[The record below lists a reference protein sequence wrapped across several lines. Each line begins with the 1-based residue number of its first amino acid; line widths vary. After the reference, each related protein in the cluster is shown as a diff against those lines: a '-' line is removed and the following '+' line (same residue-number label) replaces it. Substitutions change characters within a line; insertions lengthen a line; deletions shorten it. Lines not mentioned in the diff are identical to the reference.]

1 MNTNYPHLFSPITI
15 GGVTFKNRI
24 WSAPAGTHLLA
35 GLEEYPNE
43 AVIAYYANKA
53 KGGSANITFSAQNMD
68 ILRPQD
74 DVHAHE
80 NIFPQKNHRMW
91 RQLTDAVHYY
101 GAKISLELLAFEY
114 HGYDDNGNL
123 VSYTVNGHGKKYPK
137 LTRPVMERIAETY
150 ADAAEAAIDC
160 GFDMIL
166 IHGGH
171 GLVLSQ
177 ILSPKFNTRKD
188 EFGGSLENR
197 AKFPIMIL
205 DAIRRRVGR
214 RLLIEYRV
222 SGSELTDGGFTP
234 EDCVEFLKLIQDRID
249 IAHISCGSFYSET
262 EHIMHP
268 NNFLP
273 AGCNAYLA
281 RAVKAS
287 GEIHIP
293 VLTLGAFQQP
303 ELMEETIATGG
314 ADLVAMARGTI
325 ADAFVPDKA
334 LHGKADEIIP
344 CIRCFHCLDYGRNTA
359 FACSVNPTVGR
370 EYRLGLLEEKP
381 EGRKKVIIIGGGPAG
396 MEAAIVA
403 ARRGHDVTL
412 LEKEGHLGG
421 KLVFSRQAEF
431 KNDLH
436 KFLDY
441 QIHMVEKLGVQVRL
455 NTQATPALV
464 ETMKPD
470 AVLAAVGA
478 DPVIPPIPG
487 VDGKN
492 VITAE
497 QCYALG
503 LQGQVPGN
511 RIAIL
516 GGGLV
521 GCETALYLS
530 MYLHKQVTLI
540 EMTGAIAQEEYSI
553 PRQALVEHMNE
564 YVTYYC
570 GVKCTAIT
578 QEGMEV
584 ADSYGNHALLEADTV
599 VLAAGMRA
607 RAQEAE
613 QFRGLSLFF
622 ESIGDCVVAKNV
634 RGATRSGYDAASII
648 KQTGKT
654 LKASAPFSIRP
665 PDYPGPQTAY

>member
-1 MNTNYPHLFSPITI
+1 MTTKYPHLFSPITI
-15 GGVTFKNRI
+15 SGVTFKNRI

-53 KGGSANITFSAQNMD
+53 KGGTANITFSAQNMD
-68 ILRPQD
+68 VYKPQD

-80 NIFPQKNHRMW
+80 NIFPQKNHRLW

-137 LTRPVMERIAETY
+137 LTRPVMERIAQTY
-150 ADAAEAAIDC
+150 ADAAEAALDC

-177 ILSPKFNTRKD
+177 ILSPKFNTRTD
-188 EFGGSLENR
+188 EFGGALENR

-205 DAIRRRVGR
+205 DAIRQRVGGK
-214 RLLIEYRV
+214 LLIEYRV
-222 SGSELTDGGFTP
+222 SGSELCDGGFTT
-234 EDCVEFLKLIQDRID
+234 EDCVAFLKLIQDKID
-249 IAHISCGSFYSET
+249 IAHISAGSFYSET

-281 RAVKAS
+281 RAVKES

-293 VLTLGAFQQP
+293 VLTLGAFQRP
-303 ELMEETIATGG
+303 ELMEETLATGG
-314 ADLVAMARGTI
+314 ADLIAMARGTI
-325 ADAFVPDKA
+325 ADAFAPQKA
-334 LHGKADEIIP
+334 LLGKEDEIIP

-370 EYRLGLLEEKP
+370 EYRLKLLEQPP
-381 EGRKKVIIIGGGPAG
+381 EGKKTVVVIGGGPAG
-396 MEAAIVA
+396 MQSAITAAQ
-403 ARRGHDVTL
+403 RGHAVTL
-412 LEKEGHLGG
+412 LEKEDRLGG
-421 KLVFSRQAEF
+421 KLIFSRQVAF
-431 KNDLH
+431 KKVLEN
-436 KFLDY
+436 FMDY
-441 QIHMVEKLGVQVRL
+441 QIHMLDKLGVSVHL
-455 NTQATPALV
+455 ETAATPDMVAA
-464 ETMKPD
+464 MKPD
-470 AVLAAVGA
+470 AVIAAVGA
-478 DPVIPPIPG
+478 DPVIPKIPG
-487 VDGKN
+487 IDGEN

-497 QCYALG
+497 ECYHRG
-503 LQGQVPGN
+503 LNNIPMGEN
-511 RIAIL
+511 IAVL

-530 MYLHKQVTLI
+530 MYLGKRVTLI
-540 EMTGAIAQEEYSI
+540 EMTGAVAQEEAAI
-553 PRQALVEHMNE
+553 PRQALLEHMNE
-564 YVTYYC
+564 YVTCYC
-570 GVKCTAIT
+570 GVKCTGIT
-578 QEGMEV
+578 AEGMEA
-584 ADSYGNHALLEADTV
+584 ADGYGNRALIPADTV
-599 VLAAGMRA
+599 VLAAGMRP
-607 RAQEAE
+607 RNQDAE

-622 ESIGDCVVAKNV
+622 EPVGDCVTAKNV
-634 RGATRSGYDAASII
+634 RNATRTGFDAASRI
-648 KQTGKT
+648 
-654 LKASAPFSIRP
+654 
-665 PDYPGPQTAY
+665 

>member
-1 MNTNYPHLFSPITI
+1 MNVPYPHLFSPITI

-68 ILRPQD
+68 IYKPQD

-114 HGYDDNGNL
+114 HGYDEDGNL
-123 VSYTVNGHGKKYPK
+123 VSYTVNGHGKKYPM
-137 LTRPVMERIAETY
+137 LTRPVMERIAGTY
-150 ADAAEAAIDC
+150 ADAAEAALDC

-177 ILSPKFNTRKD
+177 MLSPKYNTRTD

-197 AKFPIMIL
+197 AKFAIMIL
-205 DAIRRRVGR
+205 DAIRQRVGR

-222 SGSELTDGGFTP
+222 SGSELTPGGFT
-234 EDCVEFLKLIQDRID
+234 ERDCVAFLKLIQDRID

-281 RAVKAS
+281 RAVKES

-293 VLTLGAFQQP
+293 VLTLGAFQDP
-303 ELMEETIATGG
+303 ALMEETIKTGG

-325 ADAFVPDKA
+325 SDAFVPDKA

-370 EYRLGLLEEKP
+370 EYRLKLLEEPPAGQKNV
-381 EGRKKVIIIGGGPAG
+381 VIVGGGPAG
-396 MEAAIVA
+396 MQAAITA
-403 ARRGHDVTL
+403 ARRGHRVTL
-412 LEKEGHLGG
+412 LEKADHLGG
-421 KLVFSRQAEF
+421 KLIFSRQAEF
-431 KNDLH
+431 KKDLE
-436 KFLDY
+436 KFMDY
-441 QIHMVEKLGVQVRL
+441 QIHMLEKLNVDVRL
-455 NTQATPALV
+455 GTEATPELV
-464 ETMKPD
+464 SSMSPD

-478 DPVIPPIPG
+478 DPIIPPIPG
-487 VDGKN
+487 VDGGN

-497 QCYALG
+497 RCYEMG
-503 LQGQVPGN
+503 LSGEDMGQ

-521 GCETALYLS
+521 GCETALYLA
-530 MYLHKQVTLI
+530 MYLGKDVTLI
-540 EMTGAIAQEEYSI
+540 EMTGAVAQEEYSI
-553 PRQALVEHMNE
+553 PRQALVEHMDE

-578 QEGMEV
+578 DEGMEV
-584 ADSYGNHALLEADTV
+584 ADSYGNRALIPADTV

-607 RAQEAE
+607 RQREAE

-622 ESIGDCVVAKNV
+622 EPIGDCVVAKNV
-634 RGATRSGYDAASII
+634 RGATRSGYDAASRI
-648 KQTGKT
+648 
-654 LKASAPFSIRP
+654 
-665 PDYPGPQTAY
+665 

>member
-1 MNTNYPHLFSPITI
+1 LETLYPNLFSPITI

-68 ILRPQD
+68 IYKPQD

-114 HGYDDNGNL
+114 HGYEEDGRL

-137 LTRPVMERIAETY
+137 LTQPVMEKIAETY
-150 ADAAEAAIDC
+150 ADAAEAALDC

-177 ILSPKFNTRKD
+177 MLSPKFNTRKD

-205 DAIRRRVGR
+205 DAIRQRVGR
-214 RLLIEYRV
+214 KLLIEYRI
-222 SGSELTDGGFTP
+222 SGSELTDGGFTTD
-234 EDCVEFLKLIQDRID
+234 DCVAFLKLIQDKID

-281 RAVKAS
+281 RAVKES

-293 VLTLGAFQQP
+293 VLTLGAFQHP
-303 ELMEETIATGG
+303 DLMEETIKTGG

-325 ADAFVPDKA
+325 SDAFVPDKA

-370 EYRLGLLEEKP
+370 EYRLKLLEDKP
-381 EGRKKVIIIGGGPAG
+381 QGRKKVVVIGGGPAG
-396 MEAAIVA
+396 MEAAMVA
-403 ARRGHDVTL
+403 ARRGHHVTL
-412 LEKEGHLGG
+412 LEQDDHLGG
-421 KLVFSRQAEF
+421 KLIFSRQAAF
-431 KNDLH
+431 KKDLE

-441 QIHMVEKLGVQVRL
+441 QIHMVEKLGVQVQL
-455 NTQATPALV
+455 NTHATPELV
-464 ETMKPD
+464 AEMAPD

-478 DPVIPPIPG
+478 DPVVPNIPG
-487 VDGKN
+487 VDGGN

-497 QCYALG
+497 QCYHLG
-503 LQGQVPGN
+503 RTGGDLGQH
-511 RIAIL
+511 IAIL

-521 GCETALYLS
+521 GCETALYLA

-553 PRQALVEHMNE
+553 PRQALVEHMNQ

-570 GVKCTAIT
+570 GARCTAIT
-578 QEGMEV
+578 PEGMEV
-584 ADSYGNHALLEADTV
+584 ADSYGNRALIPADTV

-607 RAQEAE
+607 RSQQAE

-622 ESIGDCVVAKNV
+622 EPIGDCVVAKNV
-634 RGATRSGYDAASII
+634 RGATRSGYDAASRI
-648 KQTGKT
+648 
-654 LKASAPFSIRP
+654 
-665 PDYPGPQTAY
+665 

>member
-1 MNTNYPHLFSPITI
+1 MNVKYPHLFSPITI

-68 ILRPQD
+68 IYKPQD

-114 HGYDDNGNL
+114 HGYDDDGNL

-137 LTRPVMERIAETY
+137 LTRPVMERIAATY
-150 ADAAEAAIDC
+150 ADAAEAALDC

-177 ILSPKFNTRKD
+177 MLSPKFNTRKD

-205 DAIRRRVGR
+205 DAIRKRVGR
-214 RLLIEYRV
+214 KLLIEYRI
-222 SGSELTDGGFTP
+222 SGSELTDGGFTTD
-234 EDCVEFLKLIQDRID
+234 DCVAFLKMIQDRID

-268 NNFLP
+268 SNFLP

-281 RAVKAS
+281 RAVKES

-293 VLTLGAFQQP
+293 VLTLGAFQHP
-303 ELMEETIATGG
+303 DLMEETIATGG

-325 ADAFVPDKA
+325 SDAYVPDKA
-334 LHGKADEIIP
+334 LHDKADEIIP

-370 EYRLGLLEEKP
+370 EYRLKLLEEKP
-381 EGRKKVIIIGGGPAG
+381 TERKKVVIVGGGPAG

-403 ARRGHDVTL
+403 AQRGHDVTL
-412 LEKEGHLGG
+412 LEKADHLGG
-421 KLVFSRQAEF
+421 KLVFSRQTEF
-431 KNDLH
+431 KKDLM
-436 KFLDY
+436 KFMDY
-441 QIHMVEKLGVQVRL
+441 QIHMVDKLGVQVRL
-455 NTQATPALV
+455 NTEATPELV
-464 ETMKPD
+464 TSMEPD

-478 DPVIPPIPG
+478 DPIIPPIPG
-487 VDGKN
+487 VNGKN

-497 QCYALG
+497 QCYEKG
-503 LQGQVPGN
+503 LKGEDMGDH
-511 RIAIL
+511 IAVL

-530 MYLHKQVTLI
+530 MYLGKRVTLI
-540 EMTGAIAQEEYSI
+540 EMTRAIAQEEYSI
-553 PRQALVEHMNE
+553 PRQALVEHMDE

-570 GVKCTAIT
+570 GVRCTGIT
-578 QEGMEV
+578 QQGMEV
-584 ADSYGNHALLEADTV
+584 ADSFGNTALIEADTV

-607 RAQEAE
+607 RSQQAE

-622 ESIGDCVVAKNV
+622 EPIGDCVVAKNV
-634 RGATRSGYDAASII
+634 RGATRSGYDAASR
-648 KQTGKT
+648 
-654 LKASAPFSIRP
+654 L
-665 PDYPGPQTAY
+665 

>member
-1 MNTNYPHLFSPITI
+1 MNVKYPHLFSPITI

-68 ILRPQD
+68 IYKPQD

-114 HGYDDNGNL
+114 HGYDDDGNL

-137 LTRPVMERIAETY
+137 LTRPVMERIAATY
-150 ADAAEAAIDC
+150 ADAAEAALDC

-177 ILSPKFNTRKD
+177 MLSPKFNTRKD

-205 DAIRRRVGR
+205 DAIRKRVGR
-214 RLLIEYRV
+214 KLLIEYRI
-222 SGSELTDGGFTP
+222 SGSELTDGGFTTD
-234 EDCVEFLKLIQDRID
+234 DCIAFLKMIQDRID

-268 NNFLP
+268 SNFLP

-281 RAVKAS
+281 RAVKES

-293 VLTLGAFQQP
+293 VLTLGAFQHP
-303 ELMEETIATGG
+303 DLMEETIATGG

-325 ADAFVPDKA
+325 SDAYVPDKA
-334 LHGKADEIIP
+334 LHDKADEIIP

-370 EYRLGLLEEKP
+370 EYRLKLLEEKP
-381 EGRKKVIIIGGGPAG
+381 TERKKVVIVGGGPAG

-403 ARRGHDVTL
+403 AQRGHDVTL
-412 LEKEGHLGG
+412 LEKADHLGG
-421 KLVFSRQAEF
+421 KLVFSRQTEF
-431 KNDLH
+431 KKDLM
-436 KFLDY
+436 KFMDY
-441 QIHMVEKLGVQVRL
+441 QIHMVDKLGVQVRL
-455 NTQATPALV
+455 NTEATPELV
-464 ETMKPD
+464 TSMEPD

-478 DPVIPPIPG
+478 DPIIPPIPG
-487 VDGKN
+487 VNGKN

-497 QCYALG
+497 QCYEKG
-503 LQGQVPGN
+503 LKGEDMGDH
-511 RIAIL
+511 IAVL

-530 MYLHKQVTLI
+530 MYLGKRVTLI
-540 EMTGAIAQEEYSI
+540 EMTRAIAQEEYSI
-553 PRQALVEHMNE
+553 PRQALVEHMDE

-570 GVKCTAIT
+570 GVRCTGIT
-578 QEGMEV
+578 QQGMEV
-584 ADSYGNHALLEADTV
+584 ADSFGNTALIEADTV

-607 RAQEAE
+607 RSQQAE

-622 ESIGDCVVAKNV
+622 EPIGDCVVAKNV
-634 RGATRSGYDAASII
+634 RGATRSGYDAASR
-648 KQTGKT
+648 
-654 LKASAPFSIRP
+654 L
-665 PDYPGPQTAY
+665 

>member
-1 MNTNYPHLFSPITI
+1 MNVPYPHLFSPITI

-68 ILRPQD
+68 IYKPQD

-114 HGYDDNGNL
+114 HGYDEDGNL
-123 VSYTVNGHGKKYPK
+123 VSYTVNGHGKKYPM
-137 LTRPVMERIAETY
+137 LTRPVMERIAGTY
-150 ADAAEAAIDC
+150 ADAAEAALDC

-177 ILSPKFNTRKD
+177 MLSPKYNTRKD

-197 AKFPIMIL
+197 AKFAIMIL
-205 DAIRRRVGR
+205 DAIRQRVGR

-222 SGSELTDGGFTP
+222 SGSELTPGGFT
-234 EDCVEFLKLIQDRID
+234 ERDCVAFLKLIQDRID

-281 RAVKAS
+281 RAVKES

-293 VLTLGAFQQP
+293 VLTLGAFQDP
-303 ELMEETIATGG
+303 ALMEETIKTGG

-325 ADAFVPDKA
+325 SDAFVPDKA

-370 EYRLGLLEEKP
+370 EYRLKLLEEPPAGQKNV
-381 EGRKKVIIIGGGPAG
+381 VIVGGGPAG
-396 MEAAIVA
+396 MQAAITA
-403 ARRGHDVTL
+403 ARRGHRVTL
-412 LEKEGHLGG
+412 LEKADHLGG
-421 KLVFSRQAEF
+421 KLIFSRQAEF
-431 KNDLH
+431 KKDLE
-436 KFLDY
+436 KFMDY
-441 QIHMVEKLGVQVRL
+441 QIHMLEKLNVDVRL
-455 NTQATPALV
+455 GTEATPELV
-464 ETMKPD
+464 SSMAPD

-478 DPVIPPIPG
+478 DPIIPPIPG

-497 QCYALG
+497 RCYEMG
-503 LQGQVPGN
+503 LSGEDMGQ

-530 MYLHKQVTLI
+530 MYLGKDVTLI
-540 EMTGAIAQEEYSI
+540 EMTGAVAQEEYSI
-553 PRQALVEHMNE
+553 PRQALVEHMDE

-578 QEGMEV
+578 PEGMEV
-584 ADSYGNHALLEADTV
+584 ADSYGNRALIPADTV

-607 RAQEAE
+607 RAQAAE

-622 ESIGDCVVAKNV
+622 EPIGDCVVAKNV
-634 RGATRSGYDAASII
+634 RGATRSGYDAASRI
-648 KQTGKT
+648 
-654 LKASAPFSIRP
+654 
-665 PDYPGPQTAY
+665 

>member
-1 MNTNYPHLFSPITI
+1 MKLKYPHLFSPITI

-68 ILRPQD
+68 IYRPND

-114 HGYDDNGNL
+114 HGYDDDGNL
-123 VSYTVNGHGKKYPK
+123 VSYTVNGHGKRYPK
-137 LTRPVMERIAETY
+137 LTKPVMERIAASY
-150 ADAAEAAIDC
+150 ADAAEAALDC

-177 ILSPKFNTRKD
+177 MLSPKFNTRKD

-205 DAIRRRVGR
+205 DAIRNRVGR
-214 RLLIEYRV
+214 KLLIEYRI
-222 SGSELTDGGFTP
+222 SGSELTDGGFTTK
-234 EDCVEFLKLIQDRID
+234 DCVEFLKMVQDKID

-281 RAVKAS
+281 REVKES

-303 ELMEETIATGG
+303 ELMEQTIATGG

-325 ADAFVPDKA
+325 SDAYAPDKA
-334 LHGKADEIIP
+334 LHGKEDEIIP

-370 EYRLGLLEEKP
+370 EYRLKLLEEPPK
-381 EGRKKVIIIGGGPAG
+381 EKRQVVVIGGGPAG
-396 MEAAIVA
+396 MEAAMVA
-403 ARRGHDVTL
+403 AQRGHQVTL
-412 LEKEGHLGG
+412 LEQADHLGG
-421 KLVFSRQAEF
+421 KLIFSRQVAF
-431 KNDLH
+431 KKVLEN
-436 KFLDY
+436 FMDY
-441 QIHMVEKLGVQVRL
+441 QIHMLDKLGVDVRL
-455 NTQATPALV
+455 STKATPEMV
-464 ETMKPD
+464 EAMEPD
-470 AVLAAVGA
+470 AVIAAVGA
-478 DPVIPPIPG
+478 DAVIPPIPG
-487 VDGKN
+487 VHGDN

-497 QCYALG
+497 ECYRRG
-503 LQGQVPGN
+503 LAGEEMGQQ
-511 RIAIL
+511 IAVL

-521 GCETALYLS
+521 GCETALYLA
-530 MYLHKQVTLI
+530 MYLHKNVTLI
-540 EMTGAIAQEEYSI
+540 EMS
-553 PRQALVEHMNE
+553 R
-564 YVTYYC
+564 
-570 GVKCTAIT
+570 GVA
-578 QEGMEV
+578 ME
-584 ADSYGNHALLEADTV
+584 D
-599 VLAAGMRA
+599 
-607 RAQEAE
+607 
-613 QFRGLSLFF
+613 
-622 ESIGDCVVAKNV
+622 
-634 RGATRSGYDAASII
+634 
-648 KQTGKT
+648 
-654 LKASAPFSIRP
+654 
-665 PDYPGPQTAY
+665 

>member
-1 MNTNYPHLFSPITI
+1 MNLKYPNLFSPITI

-43 AVIAYYANKA
+43 ATIAYYANKA

-68 ILRPQD
+68 IYRPED
-74 DVHAHE
+74 NVHAHE
-80 NIFPQKNHRMW
+80 NVFPQKNRRMW

-114 HGYDDNGNL
+114 HGYNENGDL

-137 LTRPVMERIAETY
+137 LTKEVMEKIAVTY
-150 ADAAEAAIDC
+150 AEAAEAALDC

-177 ILSPKFNTRKD
+177 MLSPKFNTRKD

-205 DAIRRRVGR
+205 DAIRQRVGR
-214 RLLIEYRV
+214 KLLIEYRI
-222 SGSELTDGGFTP
+222 SGSEFTEGGFTP
-234 EDCVEFLKLIQDRID
+234 EDCIEYLKMIQDKID

-268 NNFLP
+268 SNFLP
-273 AGCNAYLA
+273 AGCNAHLA
-281 RAVKAS
+281 RKVKES
-287 GEIHIP
+287 GEIKIP
-293 VLTLGAFQQP
+293 VLTLGAFQHP
-303 ELMEETIATGG
+303 DLMEETIATGG

-325 ADAFVPDKA
+325 SDAFVPDKA
-334 LHGKADEIIP
+334 LHGKEDEIIP

-370 EYRLGLLEEKP
+370 EYRLRLLEDKP
-381 EGRKKVIIIGGGPAG
+381 TGKKKVVIIGGGPSG

-403 ARRGHDVTL
+403 AQRGHDVTL
-412 LEKEGHLGG
+412 MEKAGQLGG
-421 KLVFSRQAEF
+421 KLVFSRQTEF
-431 KNDLH
+431 KKDLR
-436 KFLDY
+436 KFMDY
-441 QIHMVEKLGVQVRL
+441 QIHMVEKLGVDVRL
-455 NTQATPALV
+455 NTEATPEMV
-464 ETMKPD
+464 EKMAPD
-470 AVLAAVGA
+470 AVIAAVGA
-478 DPVIPPIPG
+478 DPIVPKIPG
-487 VDGKN
+487 VEREN

-497 QCYALG
+497 KAYEMG
-503 LQGQVPGN
+503 LRGEDMGEH
-511 RIAIL
+511 IAVL

-530 MYLHKQVTLI
+530 MVLGKQVTLI
-540 EMTGAIAQEEYSI
+540 EMTNAIAAEEYSI

-570 GVKCTAIT
+570 GVKCTGIT
-578 QEGMEV
+578 EEGMKV
-584 ADSYGNHALLEADTV
+584 ADSYGNQAILPADTV
-599 VLAAGMRA
+599 VLAAGMRP
-607 RAQEAE
+607 RTAE
-613 QFRGLSLFF
+613 GEKFRGISLFF
-622 ESIGDCVVAKNV
+622 EATGDCVVAKNV
-634 RGATRSGYDAASII
+634 RTATRSAYDAASRI
-648 KQTGKT
+648 
-654 LKASAPFSIRP
+654 
-665 PDYPGPQTAY
+665 

>member
-1 MNTNYPHLFSPITI
+1 MKLKYPNLFSPITI

-53 KGGSANITFSAQNMD
+53 KGGTANITFSAQNMD
-68 ILRPQD
+68 IYRPQD
-74 DVHAHE
+74 DVHASE
-80 NIFPQKNHRMW
+80 NIFPRKNHRMW

-114 HGYDDNGNL
+114 HGYNENGDL

-137 LTRPVMERIAETY
+137 LTREVMERIAETY
-150 ADAAEAAIDC
+150 ADAAEAAIEC

-177 ILSPKFNTRKD
+177 MLSPKFNRRKD

-205 DAIRRRVGR
+205 DAIRQRVGR
-214 RLLIEYRV
+214 KLLIEYRV
-222 SGSELTDGGFTP
+222 SGSEFTEGGFTP
-234 EDCVEFLKLIQDRID
+234 EDCVEFLKMIQDKID

-268 NNFLP
+268 SNFLP
-273 AGCNAYLA
+273 AGCNAHLA
-281 RAVKAS
+281 RKVKES
-287 GEIHIP
+287 GEIRIP
-293 VLTLGAFQQP
+293 VLTLGAFQHP
-303 ELMEETIATGG
+303 DLMEETIATGG
-314 ADLVAMARGTI
+314 ADLVAMARGSI
-325 ADAFVPDKA
+325 ADAYVPEKA
-334 LHGKADEIIP
+334 LNGREDEIIP

-370 EYRLGLLEEKP
+370 EYRLKLLEEKP
-381 EGRKKVIIIGGGPAG
+381 TEKKNVVVIGGGPSG

-403 ARRGHDVTL
+403 AQRGHQVTL
-412 LEKEGHLGG
+412 LEKSEQLGG
-421 KLVFSRQAEF
+421 KLVFSRQTEF
-431 KNDLH
+431 KKDLR
-436 KFLDY
+436 KFMDY
-441 QIHMVEKLGVQVRL
+441 QIHMVEKLGVKVQL
-455 NTQATPALV
+455 GTEATPELV
-464 ETMKPD
+464 EAMAPD
-470 AVLAAVGA
+470 AVIAAVGA
-478 DPVIPPIPG
+478 EAVVPPIPG
-487 VDGKN
+487 VHGDN

-497 QCYALG
+497 RAYEMG
-503 LQGQVPGN
+503 LKGEDMGQ
-511 RIAIL
+511 RIAVL

-530 MYLHKQVTLI
+530 MYLGKQVTLI
-540 EMTGAIAQEEYSI
+540 EMTGAIAAEEYSI

-564 YVTYYC
+564 YVTSYC
-570 GVKCTAIT
+570 GVKCTAIRP
-578 QEGMEV
+578 EGMEV
-584 ADSYGNHALLEADTV
+584 SDSYGNHALIPADTV
-599 VLAAGMRA
+599 VLAAGMKPRKA
-607 RAQEAE
+607 EGE

-622 ESIGDCVVAKNV
+622 EATGDCVNAKNV
-634 RGATRSGYDAASII
+634 RTATRSAYDAASRI
-648 KQTGKT
+648 
-654 LKASAPFSIRP
+654 
-665 PDYPGPQTAY
+665 

>member
-1 MNTNYPHLFSPITI
+1 MNTKYPHLFSPITI
-15 GGVTFKNRI
+15 GGITFKNRI

-68 ILRPQD
+68 IHKPQD

-114 HGYDDNGNL
+114 HGYDDDGNL

-137 LTRPVMERIAETY
+137 LTRPVMERIAQTY
-150 ADAAEAAIDC
+150 ADAAEAALDC

-205 DAIRRRVGR
+205 DAIRKRVGR
-214 RLLIEYRV
+214 KLLIEYRI
-222 SGSELTDGGFTP
+222 SGSELTDGGFTID
-234 EDCVEFLKLIQDRID
+234 DCVAYLQMIQDRID

-281 RAVKAS
+281 RAVKES
-287 GEIHIP
+287 GKIHIP
-293 VLTLGAFQQP
+293 VLTLGAFQHP
-303 ELMEETIATGG
+303 DLMEETLATGG
-314 ADLVAMARGTI
+314 ADLIAMARGTI
-325 ADAFVPDKA
+325 SDAYVPDKA
-334 LHGKADEIIP
+334 LHNKADEIIP

-370 EYRLGLLEEKP
+370 EYRLKLLEDKP
-381 EGRKKVIIIGGGPAG
+381 TERKKVVIVGGGPAG

-403 ARRGHDVTL
+403 AKRGHEVTL
-412 LEKEGHLGG
+412 LEKADHLGG

-431 KNDLH
+431 KKDLR
-436 KFLDY
+436 KFMDY
-441 QIHMVEKLGVQVRL
+441 QIHMVEKLGVNVQL
-455 NTQATPALV
+455 NTEATPELV
-464 ETMKPD
+464 AAMNPD

-487 VDGKN
+487 ADGKH

-497 QCYALG
+497 QCYEKG
-503 LQGQVPGN
+503 LRGDDMGSH
-511 RIAIL
+511 IAIL

-530 MYLHKQVTLI
+530 MYLGKQVTLV
-540 EMTGAIAQEEYSI
+540 EMSRAIAQEEYSI
-553 PRQALVEHMNE
+553 PRQALVEHMNQ

-570 GVKCTAIT
+570 GVTCTGIT
-578 QEGMEV
+578 DQGMEV
-584 ADSYGNHALLEADTV
+584 SDFYGNTALIEADTV

-607 RAQEAE
+607 RSQQAE

-622 ESIGDCVVAKNV
+622 EPIGDCVIAKNV
-634 RGATRSGYDAASII
+634 RGATRSGYDAASRI
-648 KQTGKT
+648 
-654 LKASAPFSIRP
+654 
-665 PDYPGPQTAY
+665 

>member
-1 MNTNYPHLFSPITI
+1 MKLKYPHLFSPITI

-68 ILRPQD
+68 IYRPND

-114 HGYDDNGNL
+114 HGYDDDGIL
-123 VSYTVNGHGKKYPK
+123 VSYTVNGHGKRYPK
-137 LTRPVMERIAETY
+137 LTKPVMERIAASY
-150 ADAAEAAIDC
+150 ADAAEAALDC

-177 ILSPKFNTRKD
+177 MLSPKFNTRKD

-205 DAIRRRVGR
+205 DAIRNRVGR
-214 RLLIEYRV
+214 KLLIEYRI

-234 EDCVEFLKLIQDRID
+234 KDCIAFLKLVQDKID

-281 RAVKAS
+281 REVKES

-303 ELMEETIATGG
+303 ELMEQTIATGG
-314 ADLVAMARGTI
+314 ADLIAMARGTI
-325 ADAFVPDKA
+325 SDAYAPDKA
-334 LHGKADEIIP
+334 LHGKEDEIIP

-370 EYRLGLLEEKP
+370 EYRLKLLEEPPK
-381 EGRKKVIIIGGGPAG
+381 EKRRVVVIGGGPAG
-396 MEAAIVA
+396 MESAMVA
-403 ARRGHDVTL
+403 AQRGHQVTL
-412 LEKEGHLGG
+412 LEQEDHLGG
-421 KLVFSRQAEF
+421 KLIFSRQVAF
-431 KNDLH
+431 KKVLEN
-436 KFLDY
+436 FMDY
-441 QIHMVEKLGVQVRL
+441 QIHMLDKLGVDVRL
-455 NTQATPALV
+455 STKATPEMV
-464 ETMKPD
+464 EAREPD
-470 AVLAAVGA
+470 AVIAAVGA
-478 DPVIPPIPG
+478 DAVIPPIPG
-487 VDGKN
+487 VHGDN

-497 QCYALG
+497 ECYRKG
-503 LQGQVPGN
+503 LAGEDMGDN
-511 RIAIL
+511 IAVL

-530 MYLHKQVTLI
+530 MYLHKHVTLV
-540 EMTGAIAQEEYSI
+540 EMAQSVAMEDYSI
-553 PRQALVEHMNE
+553 PRQALIEHLNE
-564 YVTYYC
+564 YVTCYC
-570 GVKCTAIT
+570 GVKCTGIT
-578 QEGMEV
+578 DEGMEV
-584 ADSYGNHALLEADTV
+584 ADSYGNHAVLPADTV

-607 RAQEAE
+607 SAKQAE
-613 QFRGLSLFF
+613 EFRGLSLFF
-622 ESIGDCVVAKNV
+622 EPVGDCVVAKNV
-634 RGATRSGYDAASII
+634 RGATRSGYDAASRI
-648 KQTGKT
+648 
-654 LKASAPFSIRP
+654 
-665 PDYPGPQTAY
+665 

>member
-1 MNTNYPHLFSPITI
+1 MNVKYPHLFSPITI

-68 ILRPQD
+68 IYKPQD

-114 HGYDDNGNL
+114 HGYDDDGNL

-137 LTRPVMERIAETY
+137 LTRPVMERIAATY
-150 ADAAEAAIDC
+150 ADAAEAALDC

-177 ILSPKFNTRKD
+177 MLSPKFNTRKD

-205 DAIRRRVGR
+205 DAIRKRVGR
-214 RLLIEYRV
+214 KLLIEYRI
-222 SGSELTDGGFTP
+222 SGSELTDGGFTTD
-234 EDCVEFLKLIQDRID
+234 DCVAFLKMIQDRID

-268 NNFLP
+268 SNFLP

-281 RAVKAS
+281 RAVKES

-293 VLTLGAFQQP
+293 VLTLGAFQHP
-303 ELMEETIATGG
+303 DLMEETIATGG
-314 ADLVAMARGTI
+314 ADLIAMARGTI
-325 ADAFVPDKA
+325 SDAYVPDKA
-334 LHGKADEIIP
+334 LHDKADEIIP

-370 EYRLGLLEEKP
+370 EYRLKLLEEKP
-381 EGRKKVIIIGGGPAG
+381 TERKKVVIVGGGPAG

-403 ARRGHDVTL
+403 AQRGHDVTL
-412 LEKEGHLGG
+412 LEKADHLGG
-421 KLVFSRQAEF
+421 KLVFSRQTEF
-431 KNDLH
+431 KKDLM
-436 KFLDY
+436 KFMDY
-441 QIHMVEKLGVQVRL
+441 QIHMVDKLGVQVRL
-455 NTQATPALV
+455 NTEATPELV
-464 ETMKPD
+464 ASMEPD

-478 DPVIPPIPG
+478 DPIIPPIPG

-497 QCYALG
+497 QCYEKG
-503 LQGQVPGN
+503 LKGEDMGDH
-511 RIAIL
+511 IAVL

-530 MYLHKQVTLI
+530 MYLGKRVTLI
-540 EMTGAIAQEEYSI
+540 EMTRAIAQEEYSI
-553 PRQALVEHMNE
+553 PRQALVEHMDE

-570 GVKCTAIT
+570 GVRCTGIT
-578 QEGMEV
+578 QQGMEV
-584 ADSYGNHALLEADTV
+584 ADSFGNTALIEADTV

-607 RAQEAE
+607 RSQQAE

-622 ESIGDCVVAKNV
+622 EPIGDCVVAKNV
-634 RGATRSGYDAASII
+634 RGATRSGYDAASR
-648 KQTGKT
+648 
-654 LKASAPFSIRP
+654 L
-665 PDYPGPQTAY
+665 

>member
-1 MNTNYPHLFSPITI
+1 MNLKYPNLFSPITI

-35 GLEEYPNE
+35 GLDEYPSE

-53 KGGSANITFSAQNMD
+53 KGGTANITFSAQNMD
-68 ILRPQD
+68 IHRPED
-74 DVHAHE
+74 NVHARE
-80 NIFPQKNHRMW
+80 NVFPTQNHRMW

-114 HGYDDNGNL
+114 HGYNEDGDL

-137 LTRPVMERIAETY
+137 LTRPVMEYIAKTY
-150 ADAAEAAIDC
+150 ADAAEAALKC

-177 ILSPKFNTRKD
+177 MLSPKFNTRKD

-205 DAIRRRVGR
+205 DAIRERVGR
-214 RLLIEYRV
+214 KLLIEYRI
-222 SGSELTDGGFTP
+222 SGSELTEGGFTP
-234 EDCVEFLKLIQDRID
+234 DDCVEYLKMIQDKID

-281 RAVKAS
+281 RAIKES
-287 GEIHIP
+287 GQIHLPI
-293 VLTLGAFQQP
+293 LTLGGFQHPQ
-303 ELMEETIATGG
+303 LMEETIATGG

-325 ADAFVPDKA
+325 SDAHVPNKA
-334 LHGKADEIIP
+334 LLGKEDEIIP

-370 EYRLGLLEEKP
+370 EYRLKLLEDKP
-381 EGRKKVIIIGGGPAG
+381 EGKKNVVVIGGGPSG
-396 MEAAIVA
+396 MEAAMVA
-403 ARRGHDVTL
+403 AQRGHDVTL
-412 LEKEGHLGG
+412 IEKAPQLGG
-421 KLVFSRQAEF
+421 KLIFSRQTEF
-431 KNDLH
+431 KKDLR
-436 KFLDY
+436 KFMDY
-441 QIHMVEKLGVQVRL
+441 QIHMVEKLGVKVLL
-455 NTQATPALV
+455 NTEATPEMV
-464 ETMKPD
+464 EAMAPD
-470 AVLAAVGA
+470 AVIAAVGA
-478 DPVIPPIPG
+478 DPIVPPIPG
-487 VDGKN
+487 VEGKN

-497 QCYALG
+497 KAYEMG
-503 LQGQVPGN
+503 LKGEDMGHH
-511 RIAIL
+511 IAVL

-530 MYLHKQVTLI
+530 MYLGKQVTLI
-540 EMTGAIAQEEYSI
+540 EMAGAIAAEEYSI

-570 GVKCTAIT
+570 GAKCTAIT
-578 QEGMEV
+578 GEGMEV
-584 ADSYGNHALLEADTV
+584 SDSYGNRAMIPADTV
-599 VLAAGMRA
+599 VLAAGMRP
-607 RAQEAE
+607 RKAE
-613 QFRGLSLFF
+613 GEKFRGLSLFF
-622 ESIGDCVVAKNV
+622 EATGDCVVAKNV
-634 RGATRSGYDAASII
+634 RTATRSAYDAASRI
-648 KQTGKT
+648 
-654 LKASAPFSIRP
+654 
-665 PDYPGPQTAY
+665 

>member
-1 MNTNYPHLFSPITI
+1 MMQTAYPHLFSPITI

-35 GLEEYPNE
+35 GPEEYPNE

-53 KGGSANITFSAQNMD
+53 RGGSANITFSAQNMD
-68 ILRPQD
+68 LERPQD

-80 NIFPQKNHRMW
+80 NVFPQKNHRMW

-114 HGYDDNGNL
+114 HGRDRDGNL
-123 VSYTVNGHGKKYPK
+123 VSYTVNGHGKQYPK
-137 LTRPVMERIAETY
+137 LTRPVMEHIVDTY
-150 ADAAEAAIDC
+150 ADAAEAALDC

-177 ILSPKFNTRKD
+177 ILSPKFNTRTD

-205 DAIRRRVGR
+205 DAIRERVGR
-214 RLLIEYRV
+214 KLLIEYRI
-222 SGSELTDGGFTP
+222 SGSELTEGGFDVD
-234 EDCVEFLKLIQDRID
+234 DCVEFLQMIQDKID

-281 RAVKAS
+281 RAVKES
-287 GEIHIP
+287 GKIHIP
-293 VLTLGAFQQP
+293 VLTLGAFQHP
-303 ELMEETIATGG
+303 DLMEQTLAEGG
-314 ADLVAMARGTI
+314 ADLIAMARGTI
-325 ADAFVPDKA
+325 ADAAVPDKA
-334 LHGKADEIIP
+334 LHDRADEIIP

-370 EYRLGLLEEKP
+370 EYRLKLLEEP
-381 EGRKKVIIIGGGPAG
+381 PTSKKRVVVIGGGPAG
-396 MEAAIVA
+396 MEAAMT
-403 ARRGHDVTL
+403 ARQRGHEVTL
-412 LEKEGHLGG
+412 LEREDRLGG
-421 KLVFSRQAEF
+421 KLVFSRQAPF
-431 KNDLH
+431 KKDLM

-441 QIHMVEKLGVQVRL
+441 QIHMMEKLGVDVRL
-455 NTQATPALV
+455 GVEATPEMVAAM
-464 ETMKPD
+464 EPD

-478 DPVIPPIPG
+478 DPIIPPIPG

-497 QCYALG
+497 QCYHMALRG
-503 LQGQVPGN
+503 EPVGE

-530 MYLHKQVTLI
+530 MELGKTVTLV
-540 EMTGAIAQEEYSI
+540 EMTRTIAQEEAAI
-553 PRQALVEHMNE
+553 PRQALLEHLGQ
-564 YVTYYC
+564 YVTCYS
-570 GVKCTAIT
+570 GVRCTGIT
-578 QEGMEV
+578 DAGMEV
-584 ADSYGNHALLEADTV
+584 ADGYGNTALLEADTV

-607 RAQEAE
+607 RSAQAE

-622 ESIGDCVVAKNV
+622 EPIGDCVTAKNV
-634 RGATRSGYDAASII
+634 RGATRSGYDAASRI
-648 KQTGKT
+648 
-654 LKASAPFSIRP
+654 
-665 PDYPGPQTAY
+665 

>member
-1 MNTNYPHLFSPITI
+1 MNLKYPHLFSPITI

-53 KGGSANITFSAQNMD
+53 RGGSANITFSAQNMD
-68 ILRPQD
+68 IYRPQD

-150 ADAAEAAIDC
+150 ADAAEAALDC

-177 ILSPKFNTRKD
+177 MLSPKFNTRKD

-205 DAIRRRVGR
+205 DAIRKRVGR

-222 SGSELTDGGFTP
+222 SGSELTPGGFT
-234 EDCVEFLKLIQDRID
+234 EADCVEFLKLIQDRID

-268 NNFLP
+268 SNFMP

-281 RAVKAS
+281 RAVKES

-293 VLTLGAFQQP
+293 VLTLGGFQSP
-303 ELMEETIATGG
+303 ELMEETLASGG
-314 ADLVAMARGTI
+314 ADLIAMARGTI
-325 ADAFVPDKA
+325 SDAFVPDKA

-370 EYRLGLLEEKP
+370 EYRLKLLEEP
-381 EGRKKVIIIGGGPAG
+381 PTERKKVVIVGGGPAG

-403 ARRGHDVTL
+403 AQRRHDVTL
-412 LEKEGHLGG
+412 LEKAAQLGG
-421 KLVFSRQAEF
+421 KLVFSRQTEF
-431 KNDLH
+431 KKDLM
-436 KFLDY
+436 KFMDY

-455 NTQATPALV
+455 NTEATPELV
-464 ETMKPD
+464 ASMEPD

-478 DPVIPPIPG
+478 DPVVPPIPG

-497 QCYALG
+497 ACYEMG
-503 LQGQVPGN
+503 LRGQEMGQH
-511 RIAIL
+511 IAVL

-530 MYLHKQVTLI
+530 MYLGKRVTLI
-540 EMTGAIAQEEYSI
+540 EMTNAIAQEEYSI
-553 PRQALVEHMNE
+553 PRQALVEHMND

-578 QEGMEV
+578 PEGMEV
-584 ADSYGNHALLEADTV
+584 ADSYGNHALIEADTV

-607 RAQEAE
+607 RSAQAE

-622 ESIGDCVVAKNV
+622 EPIGDCVVAKNV
-634 RGATRSGYDAASII
+634 RGATRSGYDAASRI
-648 KQTGKT
+648 
-654 LKASAPFSIRP
+654 
-665 PDYPGPQTAY
+665 

>member
-1 MNTNYPHLFSPITI
+1 MNVKYPHLFSPITI

-68 ILRPQD
+68 IYKPQD

-114 HGYDDNGNL
+114 HGYDDDGNL

-137 LTRPVMERIAETY
+137 LTRPVMERIAATY
-150 ADAAEAAIDC
+150 ADAAEAALDC

-177 ILSPKFNTRKD
+177 MLSPKFNTRKD

-205 DAIRRRVGR
+205 DAIRKRVGR
-214 RLLIEYRV
+214 KLLIEYRI
-222 SGSELTDGGFTP
+222 SGSELTEGGFTTD
-234 EDCVEFLKLIQDRID
+234 DCVAFLKMIQDRID

-268 NNFLP
+268 SNFLP

-281 RAVKAS
+281 RTVKES

-293 VLTLGAFQQP
+293 VLTLGAFQHP
-303 ELMEETIATGG
+303 DLMEETLATGG

-325 ADAFVPDKA
+325 SDAYVPDKA
-334 LHGKADEIIP
+334 LHDKADEIIP

-370 EYRLGLLEEKP
+370 EYRLKLLEEKP
-381 EGRKKVIIIGGGPAG
+381 TERKKVVIVGGGPAG

-403 ARRGHDVTL
+403 AQRGHDVTL
-412 LEKEGHLGG
+412 LEKADHLGG
-421 KLVFSRQAEF
+421 KLVFSRQTEF
-431 KNDLH
+431 KKDLM
-436 KFLDY
+436 KFMDY
-441 QIHMVEKLGVQVRL
+441 QIHMVDKLGVQVRL
-455 NTQATPALV
+455 NTEATPELV
-464 ETMKPD
+464 ASLEPD

-478 DPVIPPIPG
+478 DPIVPPIPG

-497 QCYALG
+497 QCYEKG
-503 LQGQVPGN
+503 LKGEDMGDH
-511 RIAIL
+511 IAVL

-530 MYLHKQVTLI
+530 MYLGKRVTLI
-540 EMTGAIAQEEYSI
+540 EMTRAIAQEEYSI
-553 PRQALVEHMNE
+553 PRQALVEHMDE

-570 GVKCTAIT
+570 GVRCTGIT
-578 QEGMEV
+578 QQGMEV
-584 ADSYGNHALLEADTV
+584 ADSFGNTALIEADTV

-607 RAQEAE
+607 RSQQAE

-622 ESIGDCVVAKNV
+622 EPIGDCVVAKNV
-634 RGATRSGYDAASII
+634 RGATRSGYDAASR
-648 KQTGKT
+648 
-654 LKASAPFSIRP
+654 L
-665 PDYPGPQTAY
+665 

>member
-1 MNTNYPHLFSPITI
+1 MELKYPHLFSPITI

-68 ILRPQD
+68 IHAPKD
-74 DVHAHE
+74 DYHAHE
-80 NIFPQKNHRMW
+80 NILKKGNRKMW
-91 RQLTDAVHYY
+91 RQLTDVVHYY

-114 HGYDDNGNL
+114 HRPDSEGNL
-123 VSYTVNGHGKKYPK
+123 LSYTVNGHGKRFPM
-137 LTRPVMERIAETY
+137 LTRPVMEEIAEEY
-150 ADAAEAAIDC
+150 AEAAEAALES

-177 ILSPKFNTRKD
+177 ILSPKFNTRRD
-188 EFGGSLENR
+188 EFGGTLENR
-197 AKFPIMIL
+197 AKFPTMIL
-205 DAIRRRVGR
+205 DAIRARVGR
-214 RLLIEYRV
+214 KLLIEYRI
-222 SGSELTDGGFTP
+222 SGSELTEGGFTT
-234 EDCVEFLKLIQDRID
+234 EDCIEYLKMIQDRID

-268 NNFLP
+268 SNFLS

-281 RAVKAS
+281 RAVKES
-287 GEIHIP
+287 GQIHIP
-293 VLTLGAFQQP
+293 VLTLGAFQHP
-303 ELMEETIATGG
+303 ELMEQTIASGG

-334 LHGKADEIIP
+334 LTGREDEIIP

-370 EYRLGLLEEKP
+370 EYRLKLLEEAP
-381 EGRKKVIIIGGGPAG
+381 TDRKTVAVIGGGPAG

-403 ARRGHDVTL
+403 AQRGHRVTL
-412 LEKEGHLGG
+412 FEKSPQLGS
-421 KLVFSRQAEF
+421 KLVFSRQTEF
-431 KNDLH
+431 KNDLR

-441 QIHMVEKLGVQVRL
+441 QIHMVEKLGVEVRL
-455 NTQATPALV
+455 NTEATPELIADLH
-464 ETMKPD
+464 PD

-478 DPVIPPIPG
+478 DPIIPPIPG
-487 VDGKN
+487 VNGKN

-497 QCYALG
+497 QCYEMGLRGMDLG
-503 LQGQVPGN
+503 QKVAV
-511 RIAIL
+511 I

-530 MYLHKQVTLI
+530 MYLGKQVTLV
-540 EMTGAIAQEEYSI
+540 EMTRAVAQEEYSI
-553 PRQALVEHMNE
+553 PRQALVEHLAQ
-564 YVTYYC
+564 YVTCYC
-570 GVKCTAIT
+570 GVRCTGIT
-578 QEGMEV
+578 EDGIEV
-584 ADSYGNHALLEADTV
+584 EDSYGGSGLLEADTV

-607 RAQEAE
+607 RSLDAE
-613 QFRGLSLFF
+613 RFRGLSLFF
-622 ESIGDCVVAKNV
+622 EPIGDCVTAKNV
-634 RGATRSGYDAASII
+634 RGATRSAYDAASR
-648 KQTGKT
+648 
-654 LKASAPFSIRP
+654 L
-665 PDYPGPQTAY
+665 

>member
-1 MNTNYPHLFSPITI
+1 MNVKYPHLFSPITI

-68 ILRPQD
+68 IYKPQD

-114 HGYDDNGNL
+114 HGYDDDGNL

-137 LTRPVMERIAETY
+137 LTRPVMERIAATY
-150 ADAAEAAIDC
+150 ADAAEAALDC

-177 ILSPKFNTRKD
+177 MLSPKFNTRKD

-205 DAIRRRVGR
+205 DAIRKRVGR
-214 RLLIEYRV
+214 KLLIEYRI
-222 SGSELTDGGFTP
+222 SGSELTEGGFTTD
-234 EDCVEFLKLIQDRID
+234 DCVAFLKMIQDRID

-268 NNFLP
+268 SNFLP

-281 RAVKAS
+281 RAVKES

-293 VLTLGAFQQP
+293 VLTLGAFQHP
-303 ELMEETIATGG
+303 DLMEETIATGG

-325 ADAFVPDKA
+325 SDAYVPDKA
-334 LHGKADEIIP
+334 LHDKADEIIP

-370 EYRLGLLEEKP
+370 EYRLKLLEEKP
-381 EGRKKVIIIGGGPAG
+381 TERKKVVIVGGGPAG

-403 ARRGHDVTL
+403 AQRGHDVTL
-412 LEKEGHLGG
+412 LEKADHLGG
-421 KLVFSRQAEF
+421 KLVFSRQTEF
-431 KNDLH
+431 KKDLM
-436 KFLDY
+436 KFMDY

-455 NTQATPALV
+455 NTEATPELV
-464 ETMKPD
+464 TSMEPD

-478 DPVIPPIPG
+478 DPIIPPIPG
-487 VDGKN
+487 VNGKN

-497 QCYALG
+497 QCYEKG
-503 LQGQVPGN
+503 LKGEDMGDH
-511 RIAIL
+511 IAVL

-530 MYLHKQVTLI
+530 MYLGKRVTLI
-540 EMTGAIAQEEYSI
+540 EMTRAIAQEEYSI
-553 PRQALVEHMNE
+553 PRQALVEHMDE

-570 GVKCTAIT
+570 GVRCTGIT
-578 QEGMEV
+578 QQGTEV
-584 ADSYGNHALLEADTV
+584 ADSFGNTALIEADTV

-607 RAQEAE
+607 RSQQAE

-622 ESIGDCVVAKNV
+622 EPIGDCVVAKNV
-634 RGATRSGYDAASII
+634 RGATRSGYDAASR
-648 KQTGKT
+648 
-654 LKASAPFSIRP
+654 L
-665 PDYPGPQTAY
+665 

>member
-1 MNTNYPHLFSPITI
+1 MNVKYPHLFSPITI

-68 ILRPQD
+68 IYKPQD

-114 HGYDDNGNL
+114 HGYDDDGNL

-137 LTRPVMERIAETY
+137 LTRPVMERIAATY
-150 ADAAEAAIDC
+150 ADAAEAALDC

-177 ILSPKFNTRKD
+177 MLSPKFNTRKD

-205 DAIRRRVGR
+205 DAIRKRVGR
-214 RLLIEYRV
+214 KLLIEYRI
-222 SGSELTDGGFTP
+222 SGSELTEGGFTTD
-234 EDCVEFLKLIQDRID
+234 DCVAFLKMIQDRID

-268 NNFLP
+268 SNFLP

-281 RAVKAS
+281 RAVKES

-293 VLTLGAFQQP
+293 VLTLGAFQHP
-303 ELMEETIATGG
+303 DLMEETIATGG

-325 ADAFVPDKA
+325 SDAYVPDKA
-334 LHGKADEIIP
+334 LHDKADEIIP

-370 EYRLGLLEEKP
+370 EYRLKLLEEKP
-381 EGRKKVIIIGGGPAG
+381 TERKKVVIVGGGPAG

-403 ARRGHDVTL
+403 AQRGHDVTL
-412 LEKEGHLGG
+412 LEKADHLGG
-421 KLVFSRQAEF
+421 KLVFSRQTEF
-431 KNDLH
+431 KKDLM
-436 KFLDY
+436 KFMDY

-455 NTQATPALV
+455 NTEATPELV
-464 ETMKPD
+464 TSMEPD

-478 DPVIPPIPG
+478 DPIVPPIPG

-497 QCYALG
+497 QCYEKG
-503 LQGQVPGN
+503 LKGEDMGDH
-511 RIAIL
+511 IAVL

-530 MYLHKQVTLI
+530 MYLGKRVTLI
-540 EMTGAIAQEEYSI
+540 EMTRAIAQEEYSI
-553 PRQALVEHMNE
+553 PRQALVEHMDE

-570 GVKCTAIT
+570 GVRCTGIT
-578 QEGMEV
+578 QQGMEV
-584 ADSYGNHALLEADTV
+584 ADSFGNTALIEADTV

-607 RAQEAE
+607 RSQQAE

-622 ESIGDCVVAKNV
+622 EPIGDCVVAKNV
-634 RGATRSGYDAASII
+634 RGATRSGYDAASR
-648 KQTGKT
+648 
-654 LKASAPFSIRP
+654 L
-665 PDYPGPQTAY
+665 

>member
-68 ILRPQD
+68 IYKPQD

-114 HGYDDNGNL
+114 HGYDDDGNL
-123 VSYTVNGHGKKYPK
+123 VSYTVNGHGKKYPM

-150 ADAAEAAIDC
+150 ADAAEAALDC

-177 ILSPKFNTRKD
+177 MLSPKFNTRKD

-197 AKFPIMIL
+197 AKFPIMVL

-214 RLLIEYRV
+214 KLLIEYRV
-222 SGSELTDGGFTP
+222 SGSELTEGGFTTD
-234 EDCVEFLKLIQDRID
+234 DCVEFLKLIQDRID

-281 RAVKAS
+281 RAVKQS

-293 VLTLGAFQQP
+293 VLTLGAFQHP
-303 ELMEETIATGG
+303 DLMEQTLADGS
-314 ADLVAMARGTI
+314 ADLIAMARGTI
-325 ADAFVPDKA
+325 SDAYVPDKA

-344 CIRCFHCLDYGRNTA
+344 CIRCFHCLDYARNTA

-370 EYRLGLLEEKP
+370 EYRLKLLEEP
-381 EGRKKVIIIGGGPAG
+381 PTARRKVVIIGGGPAG

-403 ARRGHDVTL
+403 AQRGHDVTL
-412 LEKEGHLGG
+412 LERADHLGG

-431 KNDLH
+431 KKDLE
-436 KFLDY
+436 KFMDY

-455 NTQATPALV
+455 NTDATPELV
-464 ETMKPD
+464 AAMEPD

-478 DPVIPPIPG
+478 DPVVPPIPG

-497 QCYALG
+497 QCYEMG
-503 LQGQVPGN
+503 LSGADMGQ

-530 MYLHKQVTLI
+530 MYLGKRVTLV
-540 EMTGAIAQEEYSI
+540 EMTDAIAQEEYSI

-570 GVKCTAIT
+570 GVRCTAIT
-578 QEGMEV
+578 SEGMEV

-607 RAQEAE
+607 RSQAAE

-622 ESIGDCVVAKNV
+622 QPIGDCVVAKNV
-634 RGATRSGYDAASII
+634 RGATRSGYDAASRI
-648 KQTGKT
+648 
-654 LKASAPFSIRP
+654 
-665 PDYPGPQTAY
+665 